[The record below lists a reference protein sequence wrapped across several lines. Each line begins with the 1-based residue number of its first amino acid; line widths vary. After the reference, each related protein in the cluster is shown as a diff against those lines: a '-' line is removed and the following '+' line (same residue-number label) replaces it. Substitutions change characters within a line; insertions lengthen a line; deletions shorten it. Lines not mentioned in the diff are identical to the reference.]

1 MTQVNLGTTGA
12 PGNLYAPLEQFI
24 RKEVVKQYNRPSVTA
39 DLLRKEPGIGKNLAW
54 DISVGTAT
62 GQVFTE
68 GQVVT
73 TFNNDTEL
81 LATLSW
87 TEYGDAFQ
95 ITGRAEDAAQ
105 YSDTDLGRAWFF
117 KMNQARERSAKTYND
132 DLWAGTGAGNTH
144 VGLTSAGGGLD
155 ATGIYAGQNRATFS
169 QWGGIKLANGG
180 IPRGISL
187 SLIEYGL
194 ELVFNASGKQPT
206 FGLTTANIWRLLC
219 ELVDDQKRVNIPV
232 VVRGETLTMQL
243 GYMAVEVNGIPVF
256 KDISIPTGQ
265 LVFLHE
271 PSVAIEYLPVA
282 PARIA
287 RGKVMATVPFTGTP
301 NEQKMIGAP
310 PEGGPLVGIVIAL
323 PASGNFENW
332 QLVATSEVKVIR
344 PNANLWLSDIAFRAE
359 V

>member
-1 MTQVNLGTTGA
+1 MTQVTLTSLNPA
-12 PGNLYAPLEQFI
+12 LEQFI
-24 RKEVVKQYNRPSVTA
+24 RKEVVKQYNRPSVAA
-39 DLLRKEPGIGKNLAW
+39 DLLRKEPGMGKNLAW
-54 DISVGTAT
+54 DISVGTST

-81 LATLSW
+81 LATLAW

-105 YSDTDLGRAWFF
+105 YSNTDLGRTWFF
-117 KMNQARERSAKTYND
+117 KMNQARERSALTYNN
-132 DLWAGTGAGNTH
+132 DLWSGTGTGNTH
-144 VGLTSAGGGLD
+144 IGLVSSGGGLD
-155 ATGIYAGQNRATFS
+155 ATGTYAGQSRATYS

-187 SLIEYGL
+187 STIEYGL

-206 FGLTTANIWRLLC
+206 FGLTTANIWRMLC
-219 ELVDDQKRVNIPV
+219 ELVDDQKRVNMPV
-232 VVRGETLTMQL
+232 IVRGEELTMQL

-256 KDISIPTGQ
+256 KDISIPSGQ

-271 PSVAIEYLPVA
+271 PSVAIEYLPAA

-287 RGKVMATVPFTGTP
+287 RGKVMATVPLTGTP
-301 NEQKMIGAP
+301 DEQKKVGMPA
-310 PEGGPLVGIVIAL
+310 EGGPLVALVIAL
-323 PASGNFENW
+323 PAGGNFENW
-332 QLVATSEVKVIR
+332 QVVATSEVKVIR
-344 PNANLWLSDIAFRAE
+344 PNAHLWISDIAFRADN
-359 V
+359 